1 MRTDTQLYKGILE
14 GCVLKLLETE
24 YLYSGDIVKRMREC
38 GFPFSEGTLCP
49 MLARLDKEGLFD
61 SIKKMSANSP
71 PRKYYKLSEKGLERL
86 RSFTEGWRE
95 TVICVKKV
103 YKEDDHAE

>member
-1 MRTDTQLYKGILE
+1 MGVDAQLYKGILE

-24 YLYSGDIVKRMREC
+24 YMYSGDIVKKMREC

-49 MLARLDKEGLFD
+49 MLARLDREGLFC
-61 SIKKMSANSP
+61 SMKKSSSNSP

-86 RSFTEGWRE
+86 RSFTEGWQE
-95 TVICVKKV
+95 TIACVKKV
-103 YKEDDHAE
+103 YEEDQNAE